1 LLPQLLGCLITGRR
15 LSELKWTRNGTP
27 AARTAGDPPRSSKPA
42 GSSTAPILFVDMSR
56 GVEGIIAKPLVEIDS
71 EDTLKT
77 IVMRAYDSSAYSSS
91 DGKWM
96 QLLHPL

>member
-1 LLPQLLGCLITGRR
+1 
-15 LSELKWTRNGTP
+15 
-27 AARTAGDPPRSSKPA
+27 
-42 GSSTAPILFVDMSR
+42 MSR